1 MNAVLLEPATF
12 APAIS
17 LVPGLVRAGCTACV
31 TIPARNEE
39 GTLRDCLNAFTR
51 QVDPRGMPLRA
62 GSFEIL
68 LLLNNCTD
76 SSATIAEQWRA
87 EHPKVALHI
96 VERQFSADQAH
107 AGTARRL
114 LMDTAWQ
121 RLGGE
126 HALDI
131 ARVLAT
137 DADSVVADDWIAQNL
152 AAMQAGADAV
162 GGAIQLRGEELRVL
176 PAQARECYLRDRRY
190 AELVAQVEDLLDPQA
205 GDPWPR
211 HLDHFGSSLACTA
224 RAYGRA
230 GGMPAVAALEDEAFV
245 DRLRRADLCL
255 RHEPLV
261 RVFTSARLEGRARVG
276 LAGQLRLWHELE
288 GHKAHFVQSAAYLTH
303 RFKTLQRLRKAF
315 ATGTTSALAGTDTSE
330 LKAVVRALN
339 TAESVPAFLAAVDCD
354 GLIER
359 SFKGEREEPILQA
372 IAALEAAVAAS

>member
-1 MNAVLLEPATF
+1 MGACLE
-12 APAIS
+12 
-17 LVPGLVRAGCTACV
+17 
-31 TIPARNEE
+31 
-39 GTLRDCLNAFTR
+39 AFTR
-51 QVDPRGMPLRA
+51 QVDLRGVPLRA
-62 GSFEIL
+62 GHFEVL

-76 SSATIAEQWRA
+76 SSARIAEQWRA
-87 EHPKVALHI
+87 EHPNIALHI
-96 VERQFSADQAH
+96 IELQFSADQAH
-107 AGTARRL
+107 AGMARRL

-126 HALDI
+126 DALDT
-131 ARVLAT
+131 ACVLAT
-137 DADSVVADDWIAQNL
+137 DADSVVADDWVAQNL

-162 GGAIQLRGEELRVL
+162 GGAIQLRGEELGVL

-190 AELVAQVEDLLDPQA
+190 AELVAQLEDLLDPQA

-224 RAYGRA
+224 HAYARA

-255 RHEPLV
+255 RHEPMV
-261 RVFTSARLEGRARVG
+261 KVFTSARLEGRARVG
-276 LAGQLRLWHELE
+276 LAGQLRLWHALA

-303 RFKTLQRLRKAF
+303 RFETLQRLRTAF
-315 ATGTTSALAGTDTSE
+315 ATGTTSAMDGMEPSK
-330 LKAVVRALN
+330 LKAVVRAFN

-354 GLIER
+354 GLIES

-372 IAALEAAVAAS
+372 IAALEAAVVGS